1 MQSLS
6 VDKTTL
12 SRLISV
18 VNCIP
23 VNVIDAIGPAHDTG
37 RDRWIELANLFHEGK
52 SVSNLPGLLS
62 SEAFQNSAS
71 DARFQQVMAAF
82 DAAATNAA
90 VAVLSDR
97 DGLTR
102 RSRYLSYQDGTR
114 LMKVT
119 HTDRA
124 VVLSI
129 SNQTVPGFADYLL
142 REVENL
148 YAAFTREKN
157 VQGVAATTS
166 ALGKRDGA

>member
-1 MQSLS
+1 M
-6 VDKTTL
+6 
-12 SRLISV
+12 
-18 VNCIP
+18 
-23 VNVIDAIGPAHDTG
+23 
-37 RDRWIELANLFHEGK
+37 
-52 SVSNLPGLLS
+52 
-62 SEAFQNSAS
+62 
-71 DARFQQVMAAF
+71 
-82 DAAATNAA
+82 
-90 VAVLSDR
+90 
-97 DGLTR
+97 
-102 RSRYLSYQDGTR
+102 SYQDGTR

-166 ALGKRDGA
+166 ALGKKDGA